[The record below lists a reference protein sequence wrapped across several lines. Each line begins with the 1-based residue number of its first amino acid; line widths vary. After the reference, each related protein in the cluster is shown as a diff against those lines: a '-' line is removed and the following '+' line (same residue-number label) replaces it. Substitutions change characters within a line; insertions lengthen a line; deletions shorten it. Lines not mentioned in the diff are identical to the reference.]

1 MYLKGATAWTYLG
14 LVLEKLWL
22 ALGQSS
28 MHDWA
33 WETDLSLCR
42 ASLRVLTIKSLLMSG
57 CG

>member
-1 MYLKGATAWTYLG
+1 VYLKGATAWTYLG

-33 WETDLSLCR
+33 WETDFSLCR
-42 ASLRVLTIKSLLMSG
+42 A
-57 CG
+57 